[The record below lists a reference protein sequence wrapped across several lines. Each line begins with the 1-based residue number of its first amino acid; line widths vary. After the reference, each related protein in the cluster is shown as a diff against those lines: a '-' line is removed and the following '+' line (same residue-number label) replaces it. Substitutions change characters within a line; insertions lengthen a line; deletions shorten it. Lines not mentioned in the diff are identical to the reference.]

1 MSRHKA
7 VGRPKVGKLG
17 LEGLSRHLVDHGS
30 LAVNY
35 LVVGEHQNKVLA
47 VGVNHA
53 ERQLAV
59 VVAAEVGIAL
69 HISQEVVHPAHVPL
83 IIKAQAVLLYVSRH
97 LGPGCGLLGNQNR
110 AVLSALKYGIQ
121 VL

>member
-1 MSRHKA
+1 MNH
-7 VGRPKVGKLG
+7 
-17 LEGLSRHLVDHGS
+17 
-30 LAVNY
+30 
-35 LVVGEHQNKVLA
+35 LVVGEHQNEVLA

-59 VVAAEVGIAL
+59 VMAAEIGIAL

-83 IIKAQAVLLYVSRH
+83 VVKAQAVLLHVSRH
-97 LGPGCGLLGNQNR
+97 LGPGRGLLGNQDR
-110 AVLSALKYGIQ
+110 AVLSALEHGIQ